1 MIPYAPSTPY
11 QRNATVADLMMQ
23 AGNQQAQAQLQKGA
37 VWGRALGNIGDIASG
52 AILDYQAGKAKQAEA
67 QATNRR
73 DQAFMSLLDQTG
85 GNPDPKEV
93 YRIFGPD
100 KAPKIVEGLASFQ
113 GMAQKKGQEAAQH
126 LPGLIRGMDA
136 MSEETRASIY
146 PSIVAQ
152 AEQSGAVPPGFAPKD
167 YTPDNWKMIKA
178 TVLPPDTVKTR
189 EIKTRGADGSEKIQ
203 IVEDKPGF
211 EATSAPEPKKPD
223 TRSLEVRLAEALSS
237 GDTAAALTL
246 KSAIAQA
253 AAAGRAPKEA
263 PEPVDVSGDVRT
275 TLSGRQYVDLGD
287 YQTPTEKAK
296 AQAAAKKAGVTVV
309 SKEQGA
315 SLAAADTAKQN
326 INAMWAQ
333 IESKLPKDAQ
343 GRLIAGPANKL
354 SQFFQNDADLSA
366 FNSWRAGAIQA
377 VQALVER
384 GMGFR
389 LNQAEINLIMQNDM
403 PQVTDTVD
411 VAKRRIDN
419 VLTLLQNKENS
430 ILTRDRSS
438 LSPGAKPGPQKIG
451 KYTVEVEH

>member
-152 AEQSGAVPPGFAPKD
+152 AEQSGAVPPGFAPKE

-178 TVLPPDTVKTR
+178 TVLPPDKSEGFTLGENQVR
-189 EIKTRGADGSEKIQ
+189 FGPDGKQ
-203 IVEDKPGF
+203 IAAGPTQAPKPEGPRVVGR
-211 EATSAPEPKKPD
+211 SLVGPDGKVIYRDPEP
-223 TRSLEVRLAEALSS
+223 V
-237 GDTAAALTL
+237 
-246 KSAIAQA
+246 
-253 AAAGRAPKEA
+253 KEA
-263 PEPVDVSGDVRT
+263 PEPLDVSGDVRT
-275 TLSGRQYVDLGD
+275 TLSGKQYVDLGD